1 MWNARRAAVIL
12 VAFILA
18 GAGWSA
24 RPSDAADGPSSPVNL
39 RCEYLS
45 NPLGID
51 VRQPRFAWVLEH
63 SQRGQKQS
71 AYQVLVATRPALLDQ
86 DKGDAWDSGKVESDD
101 STQVVYNGKTLESG
115 RPYYWK
121 VRFWDF
127 DGHASAYSAIAHFEM
142 GLLSAE
148 EWKGQWIGGANQLRT
163 EFQIP
168 GAVARARAYICG
180 LGYYELRLNGSKVG
194 NSVLDPA
201 FTTYDKR
208 DLYSTYDVT
217 PYLRHGANVVGVM
230 LGEGWYNSRALM
242 FQMNIE
248 LADGKRLSV
257 STNTQWKAHNGPIVS
272 DSIYNGEVYDARLET
287 PGWDAPGF
295 DDSAWDAAQT
305 VKAPGGAL
313 SAEMMPAIQVTA
325 EMVPRAISSPQPGV
339 YVYDFGQNF
348 SGWAQLR
355 VQGPRGTRVQLRFSE
370 LIYDSGM
377 INREN
382 IRNAKARDI
391 YILRGDGALET
402 YEPRFTY
409 HGFRYV
415 EVTGFPGTPGLE
427 SLRGRFVHSAVASA
441 GNFAASKPIL
451 NQIQHL
457 ILWSQRTNL
466 FSIPTDCDQRNERQG
481 WMGDAQVT
489 AEEAML
495 NFDMAAFYTNF
506 LRDIQDAQRPGG
518 EVPDTVPH
526 RYGQY
531 PADPAWGTAYPLIAW
546 YMYEQYGDRRIL
558 EEHYDSLKRYVESL
572 RSRAP
577 DNVLRFS
584 YYGDWVSIV
593 KTPGALVSD
602 FYYYWDAQ
610 ILAKAAQ
617 LLGKSDDAQAYSQ
630 LGAQIKEA
638 FNKEFYDAKTG
649 GYANGT
655 QTANTL
661 ALYLDL
667 APKEARGHVEGN
679 LANDIVYTHDT
690 HITAGF
696 IGVKYLLPLLTR
708 LGRSDLAYDL
718 ATQTTY
724 PSWGYMIE
732 NGATTLWELW
742 QNKTGPSMNSHDH
755 IMFGS
760 LGAWFYQALA
770 GINLAPES
778 AGYRHIRI
786 EPQVD
791 RDLTW
796 ASGTVQTVRGTVS
809 SSWTHAP
816 GMIALNVEIPV
827 NSDAQVVIPSED
839 EMTEIVIHEGEH
851 VIWEKGHFVPGT
863 PGITG
868 GKQEHGRFVFDVG
881 SGRYAFR
888 LTGE

>member
-1 MWNARRAAVIL
+1 MRNARRVVVLLLGSVLSIT
-12 VAFILA
+12 
-18 GAGWSA
+18 GWFA
-24 RPSDAADGPSSPVNL
+24 RQGQGVEGPSAPVNL

-63 SQRGQKQS
+63 SERGQKQS
-71 AYQVLVATRPALLDQ
+71 AYQVLVATRPSVLGE

-101 STQVVYNGKTLESG
+101 STQVAYKGKPLESG
-115 RPYYWK
+115 HAYDWK
-121 VRFWDF
+121 VRYWDSG
-127 DGHASAYSAIAHFEM
+127 GHASSYSAPAHLEM
-142 GLLSAE
+142 GLLSPE

-163 EFQIP
+163 ELQVP

-180 LGYYELRLNGSKVG
+180 LGYYELRLNGAKVG
-194 NSVLDPA
+194 NNDLDPA
-201 FTTYDKR
+201 FTTYTKR
-208 DLYSTYDVT
+208 ELYSTYDVT
-217 PYLRHGANVVGVM
+217 PYLRHGANAVGVM
-230 LGEGWYNSRALM
+230 LGEGWFGSRALM

-248 LADGKRLSV
+248 LADGKRLTIS
-257 STNTQWKAHNGPIVS
+257 SSTQWKAHNGPIVS

-295 DDSAWDAAQT
+295 DDSAWDAAQA
-305 VKAPGGAL
+305 VKAPGGTL
-313 SAEMMPAIQVTA
+313 SAEMMPAIQLTA
-325 EMVPRAISSPQPGV
+325 EMVPRTISSPHPGV

-348 SGWAQLR
+348 SGWVQLR
-355 VQGPRGTRVQLRFSE
+355 VRGPRGARVQLRFTE
-370 LIYDSGM
+370 MIYDNGM
-377 INREN
+377 VNREN
-382 IRNAKARDI
+382 LEGAKARDI

-402 YEPRFTY
+402 FEPRFTY

-427 SLRGRFVHSAVASA
+427 SLRGRFVHSAVASV
-441 GNFAASKPIL
+441 GNFAASKPVL
-451 NQIQHL
+451 NQIQRL
-457 ILWSQRTNL
+457 ILWSQLTNL

-506 LRDIQDAQRPGG
+506 LRDIQDAQQPGG

-558 EEHYDSLKRYVESL
+558 EEHYDSLKKYVESL
-572 RSRAP
+572 RRRAP

-584 YYGDWVSIV
+584 YYGDWVSIL

-602 FYYYWDAQ
+602 FYYYWDVQ
-610 ILAKAAQ
+610 ILAKAGQ
-617 LLGKSDDAQAYSQ
+617 LLGKNEDAQAYSQ
-630 LGAQIKEA
+630 LAAQIKGA

-649 GYANGT
+649 DYANGT

-667 APKEARGHVEGN
+667 VPKEGRDGAEGN
-679 LANDIVYTHDT
+679 LTNDIVYTHNSHVT
-690 HITAGF
+690 TGF

-708 LGRSDLAYDL
+708 LGRTDLAYEL

-742 QNKTGPSMNSHDH
+742 QNKTGPAMNSHDH

-770 GINLAPES
+770 GINLAPDS
-778 AGYRHIRI
+778 AGYLHIRI
-786 EPQVD
+786 EPQVV
-791 RDLTW
+791 RDLNW
-796 ASGTVQTVRGTVS
+796 ASGTVNTVRGTVS
-809 SSWTHAP
+809 SSWTH
-816 GMIALNVEIPV
+816 GSDSIALNVEIPV
-827 NSDAQVVIPSED
+827 NSDAQVVIPSD
-839 EMTEIVIHEGEH
+839 PAMTEVVIREGEQ
-851 VIWEKGHFVPGT
+851 VIWEKGRFVPGT

-868 GKQEHGRFVFDVG
+868 GKADRGRFVFDVG